1 MFGEEDTVKR
11 KGNEKTFCTNDGKGI
26 NLNTNDIN
34 DDVKGCN
41 ESTIKRSII
50 LMKWKLCFRIIAK
63 LENSNR
69 QHYSQQD
76 SKKPTK
82 KKKRRK
88 EFIFTYELQEHF
100 LCLGS

>member
-11 KGNEKTFCTNDGKGI
+11 KGNEKMFCTNDGKGKS
-26 NLNTNDIN
+26 LNTDDIN

-41 ESTIKRSII
+41 GSAIKIGI
-50 LMKWKLCFRIIAK
+50 VLIKQKLCFKITAK

-76 SKKPTK
+76 SKKLAK
-82 KKKRRK
+82 KKKGERLY
-88 EFIFTYELQEHF
+88 IHI
-100 LCLGS
+100 